1 MTRAPL
7 AVGSSHYKKSTQNS
21 FENDLYP
28 SGLPFH
34 RSQVQFC
41 RRGGTMT
48 RAPLVVESSHY
59 KKFSLTTRLWSGG
72 QSVLWIHKGSEFV
85 SAPYQISTARDK

>member
-1 MTRAPL
+1 MTCIL
-7 AVGSSHYKKSTQNS
+7 VVSLFT
-21 FENDLYP
+21 NDCQ
-28 SGLPFH
+28 

-59 KKFSLTTRLWSGG
+59 KKFSLTMRLWSGG
-72 QSVLWIHKGSEFV
+72 QGVLWIHKGSEFV
-85 SAPYQISTARDK
+85 SAPYQISTARDN